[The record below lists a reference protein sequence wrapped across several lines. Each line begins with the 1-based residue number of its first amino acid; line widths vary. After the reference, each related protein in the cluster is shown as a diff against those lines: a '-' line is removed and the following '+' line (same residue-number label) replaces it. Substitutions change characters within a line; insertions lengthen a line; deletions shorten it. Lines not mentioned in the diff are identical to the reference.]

1 MRKIKFYQI
10 FPFLMLLVLVALMLM
25 SGHHAAT
32 TGVPILG
39 YITIGTA
46 FAVLLIYF
54 IFSSEWRMIEAYHGF
69 QAFCNE
75 WLIKTV
81 SSKQEGEETEYEAL
95 PQGTLKLL
103 VLVIYF
109 PIMNLLVNDRIV
121 QSILTA
127 LLLISFLQLI
137 LFARAQLSKK
147 PYSKKLRQWK
157 E

>member
-1 MRKIKFYQI
+1 MRNIKFYQI

-25 SGHHAAT
+25 SGYHAAT

-46 FAVLLIYF
+46 FAVLLIHF
-54 IFSSEWRMIEAYHGF
+54 IFSSEWRMVEAYHGF

-81 SSKQEGEETEYEAL
+81 KSEQEGELTEYEVL
-95 PQGTLKLL
+95 PQGTLKLMIL
-103 VLVIYF
+103 VMYF
-109 PIMNLLVNDRIV
+109 PIMISILNDQVVQWILTTLLLV
-121 QSILTA
+121 SI
-127 LLLISFLQLI
+127 LQLI
-137 LFARAQLSKK
+137 LFSRAQLSKI